1 MSDKHEANDL
11 IIHNIGKLYYPDPAK
26 FGKIDIMEKCSIII
40 KNGLIDEII
49 PAEVEINAVRLEH
62 FDVIDAKGMSVLP
75 GFVDS
80 HAHPIFAALRNNEF
94 EMRNAGM
101 SYLDIAKA
109 GGGIKNSVKKLRA
122 MTEDELYSV
131 SAGRIKEFL
140 RFGTT
145 TLEAKSGYGLTL
157 EDEIKM
163 LKVIRRLNDRID
175 IDLVPTFLGA
185 HDVPD
190 EFKDDREGYISLLVN
205 DMIPKVAED
214 KLAVACDI
222 FIEKNYYTIE
232 EGRRILTAAKDHG
245 LGVKIHADQ
254 MTCSGAGELAA
265 ELGALSADHLEYIS
279 DEAIDKMIKNNVVF
293 NLMPGSSFFLGM
305 RDFPPARKIIEKGGI
320 CALSTD
326 FNPGTCYCYSL
337 PFIMTVSA
345 IYLKMTAD
353 EILWSSTLGGAK
365 ALGLEKEIGS
375 IEKGKKADLLIMKA
389 DELSEIPYS
398 MGMNLVRKVIKN
410 GKVVI

>member
-1 MSDKHEANDL
+1 MTEIAKGGSL
-11 IIHNIGKLYYPDPAK
+11 IIHNIGRLFDPDPDN
-26 FGKIDIMEKCSIII
+26 FGKINVLENCSAII
-40 KNGLIDEII
+40 KNGLIEEII
-49 PAEVEINAVRLEH
+49 PAEVEINAAKLEH
-62 FDVIDAKGMSVLP
+62 FDALDARGMAVVP

-80 HAHPIFAALRNNEF
+80 HAHPVFAALRNNEF

-122 MTEDELYSV
+122 MTENELFAA
-131 SAGRIKEFL
+131 SAGRIKEFM

-163 LKVIRRLNDRID
+163 LKVIKRLNDKYE

-185 HDVPD
+185 HDVPE
-190 EFKDDREGYISLLVN
+190 EFKDDREKYISLIIN
-205 DMIPKVAED
+205 EMIPKVAAD

-232 EGRRILTAAKDHG
+232 EGRRILQAAKDHG
-245 LGVKIHADQ
+245 LCVKIHADQ
-254 MTCSGAGELAA
+254 MTCTGASELAA

-279 DEAIDKMIKNNVVF
+279 DEAIGKMINAGVVF

-305 RDFPPARKIIEKGGI
+305 HDFPPARKIIEKGGI

-337 PFIMTVSA
+337 PFIMTISA
-345 IYLKMTAD
+345 IYLKMTA
-353 EILWSSTLGGAK
+353 EELLWSATIGGAK
-365 ALGLEKEIGS
+365 ALGLEKSIGS
-375 IEKGKKADLLIMKA
+375 LSKGKKADLLVMKFS
-389 DELSEIPYS
+389 ELSELPYS
-398 MGMNLVRKVIKN
+398 MGMNLVRKVVKN
-410 GKVVI
+410 GKVAI

>member
-1 MSDKHEANDL
+1 MNDL
-11 IIHNIGKLYYPDPAK
+11 IIHNIGKLYSPDK
-26 FGKIDIMEKCSIII
+26 NRFGALELSEKCSVVV
-40 KNGLIDEII
+40 KNGLIDEIV
-49 PAEVEINAVRLEH
+49 PADIEINASKLEK
-62 FDVIDAKGMSVLP
+62 FEVLDAKGLTVVP

-80 HAHPIFAALRNNEF
+80 HAHPVFAALRNKEF

-101 SYLDIAKA
+101 TYMEIANA

-122 MTEDELYSV
+122 MTEDELFHI
-131 SAGRIKEFL
+131 SASRVKEFL

-145 TLEAKSGYGLTL
+145 TLEAKSGYGLTF
-157 EDEIKM
+157 EDEMKM
-163 LKVIRRLNDRID
+163 LKVIRRLNDRFE

-190 EFKDDREGYISLLVN
+190 EYKDDREAYIAILI
-205 DMIPKVAED
+205 DKMIPEIAAE

-222 FIEKNYYTIE
+222 FIEKNYYTVE
-232 EGRRILTAAKDHG
+232 EGRRILTAAKRNG

-254 MTCSGAGELAA
+254 MSCSGASGLAA

-279 DEAIDKMIKNNVVF
+279 DTDIDRMVEAGVIF

-305 RDFPPARKIIEKGGI
+305 RDFPPARKIIERGGV

-345 IYLKMTAD
+345 IYLKMTA
-353 EILWSSTLGGAK
+353 EELLWSATIGGAK
-365 ALGLEKEIGS
+365 ALGLENSTGS
-375 IEKGKKADLLIMKA
+375 IEKGKKADMLLMKCS
-389 DELSEIPYS
+389 EINEIPYS
-398 MGMNLVRKVIKN
+398 MGMNLVKNVVKN

>member
-1 MSDKHEANDL
+1 MNDL
-11 IIHNIGKLYYPDPAK
+11 IIHNIGKLYSPDK
-26 FGKIDIMEKCSIII
+26 NRFGALGLSEKCSVVV
-40 KNGLIDEII
+40 KNGLIDEIV
-49 PAEVEINAVRLEH
+49 PADIEINASKLEK
-62 FDVIDAKGMSVLP
+62 FEVLDAKGLTVVP

-80 HAHPIFAALRNNEF
+80 HAHPVFAALRNKEF

-101 SYLDIAKA
+101 TYMEIANA

-122 MTEDELYSV
+122 MTEDELFHI
-131 SAGRIKEFL
+131 SASRVKEFL

-145 TLEAKSGYGLTL
+145 TLEAKSGYGLTF
-157 EDEIKM
+157 EDEMKM
-163 LKVIRRLNDRID
+163 LKVIRRLNDRFE

-185 HDVPD
+185 HDVP
-190 EFKDDREGYISLLVN
+190 EEYKDDREAYIAILI
-205 DMIPKVAED
+205 DKMIPEIASE

-222 FIEKNYYTIE
+222 FIEKNYYTVE
-232 EGRRILTAAKDHG
+232 EGRRILTAAKRNG

-254 MTCSGAGELAA
+254 MSCTGASGLAA

-279 DEAIDKMIKNNVVF
+279 DTDIDRMVEAGVIF

-305 RDFPPARKIIEKGGI
+305 RDFPPARKIIERGGV

-345 IYLKMTAD
+345 IYLKMTA
-353 EILWSSTLGGAK
+353 EELLWSATIGGAK
-365 ALGLEKEIGS
+365 ALGLENSTGS
-375 IEKGKKADLLIMKA
+375 IEKGKKADMLLMKCS
-389 DELSEIPYS
+389 EINEIPYS
-398 MGMNLVRKVIKN
+398 MGMNLVKNVVKN